1 MGDLLVRIVNVKGE
15 PLDDVCDVRIVDA
28 SSGSTLFDKRK
39 INGKKAIKVSGLS
52 GGVRQAIALPTRY
65 RSVSKLVSVP
75 TDGRTTVVL
84 PCPVDPKRVTQPLFP
99 SFQQLPSSLQLVL
112 ERSTLE
118 GTTAGAATPG
128 GPTPGQQLYDGL
140 DNHQKAGLLN
150 IFTKMTNVAVNGTN
164 AWAHVDDLYRIRGDR
179 IFANVQVTF
188 RDGVKTAVSAG
199 FLEGV
204 SGALHTPPPGFE
216 SANSFKTRDS
226 FGNLQL
232 SFFSSVT
239 SPLRFRVDADID
251 DAAGI
256 GHAFQVIDHLV
267 TNSDTHPY
275 DIHQILT
282 FHQGMEP
289 PYALLV

>member
-1 MGDLLVRIVNVKGE
+1 MSDLLVRIVNVRGE
-15 PLDDVCDVRIVDA
+15 PLDDMCDLRIVDA

-39 INGKKAIKVSGLS
+39 ISGKKAIKVTELS
-52 GGVRQAIALPTRY
+52 DGVRQVIVMPTRY
-65 RSVSKLVSVP
+65 RSVSKLVMVR
-75 TDGRTTVVL
+75 TDGKATVVL

-99 SFQQLPSSLQLVL
+99 SFQQLANSLQVVL

-118 GTTAGAATPG
+118 GTTAGAAIPG
-128 GPTPGQQLYDGL
+128 GPTPGQLLYDGL

-216 SANSFKTRDS
+216 SAKSFKTRDP

-239 SPLRFRVDADID
+239 VPLRFRVDADID

-267 TNSDTHPY
+267 TNSDTNPY

-289 PYALLV
+289 PYDLMV